1 MMKYGDNMTVSEES
15 KRNVIF
21 YNEMGD
27 VDFGMKLEAIRKVDR
42 LVITLESLVFEFRG
56 FGLV

>member
-1 MMKYGDNMTVSEES
+1 MTVSEES